1 MRRLVLALVALL
13 AVAGGAYIASR
24 LLAEPPS
31 DEERIRTLFAEAARA
46 AEERRIGDAVEG
58 VSERFSGQGLDK
70 RGVKQ
75 LVALE
80 VLRGAWVSV
89 TVAGAE
95 VQVEGDA
102 ASATVDLVLARSGA
116 GKAIVDL
123 LPGEAS
129 AHRIDCRLEREEGT
143 WRIVS
148 AAWRPIGLAEAAAG
162 PGSR

>member
-1 MRRLVLALVALL
+1 
-13 AVAGGAYIASR
+13 
-24 LLAEPPS
+24 
-31 DEERIRTLFAEAARA
+31 
-46 AEERRIGDAVEG
+46 
-58 VSERFSGQGLDK
+58 
-70 RGVKQ
+70 
-75 LVALE
+75 
-80 VLRGAWVSV
+80 
-89 TVAGAE
+89 
-95 VQVEGDA
+95 
-102 ASATVDLVLARSGA
+102 VDLVLARSGA